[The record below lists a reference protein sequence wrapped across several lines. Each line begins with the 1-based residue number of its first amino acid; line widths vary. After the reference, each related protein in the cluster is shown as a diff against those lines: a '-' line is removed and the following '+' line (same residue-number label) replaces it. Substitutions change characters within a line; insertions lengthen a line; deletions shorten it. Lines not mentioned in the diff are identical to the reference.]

1 MSSKYAKLSNEIM
14 VKKATA
20 LRLQVI
26 ELLSN
31 EFLKNNDMLNMVMD
45 KMVGDK
51 VKYLDDEVCVMY
63 VGEEDRPF
71 IETMCD
77 DLSQIIPK
85 IKRIIREIEM
95 IELEREQAQ
104 FEPSRQKPTYTTIAN
119 MDELKR
125 AFHNRH
131 NMEDIGGKTFVQLLD
146 DHPFVYLTGTYKH
159 ASDMTGKPDF
169 IVKNFNNSFAKRLED
184 EMENYLFVKFVCL
197 FNEATN
203 SYQFMSYWII
213 NTLDPMC
220 VLHLAGEHNDIDFA
234 DISKEEVKNAFN
246 EQHSFTYMKYF

>member
-20 LRLQVI
+20 LQAQVI

-31 EFLKNNDMLNMVMD
+31 EALKNNEMFNMVL
-45 KMVGDK
+45 
-51 VKYLDDEVCVMY
+51 KYLSEIPT
-63 VGEEDRPF
+63 ERDRPF
-71 IETMCD
+71 IEQMCD
-77 DLSQIIPK
+77 DLSMIIPL
-85 IKRIIREIEM
+85 IKQVIRQIDM
-95 IELEREQAQ
+95 IELDREKAQ
-104 FEPSRQKPTYTTIAN
+104 FEPSKPKPTYTTIAN

-131 NMEDIGGKTFVQLLD
+131 NMEDIGGKTFDQLLD
-146 DHPFVYLTGTYKH
+146 EHPFVYLTGTYEH
-159 ASDMTGKPDF
+159 ASDMTGKPEF

-197 FNEATN
+197 FDESTN

-220 VLHLAGEHNDIDFA
+220 VLNLAGEHNDIDFA
-234 DISKEEVKNAFN
+234 DISKESVKNAFN
-246 EQHSFTYMKYF
+246 EHPFTYVKYF